1 MFCRLK
7 NRHILLI
14 SQNINLNH
22 QKQVII
28 LMISDREGWN
38 YLAIKKLPAL
48 VTGITSKHHSEF
60 YCLNN
65 LHSLATGK
73 KT

>member
-1 MFCRLK
+1 
-7 NRHILLI
+7 
-14 SQNINLNH
+14 
-22 QKQVII
+22 
-28 LMISDREGWN
+28 MISDREGWN

>member
-1 MFCRLK
+1 MRM
-7 NRHILLI
+7 
-14 SQNINLNH
+14 
-22 QKQVII
+22 V
-28 LMISDREGWN
+28 

-48 VTGITSKHHSEF
+48 LTGITSKNQGEF

-73 KT
+73 KECKSYNVTLQCFLKTLKY

>member
-1 MFCRLK
+1 
-7 NRHILLI
+7 
-14 SQNINLNH
+14 
-22 QKQVII
+22 
-28 LMISDREGWN
+28 MISDREGWN

-73 KT
+73 KREYHNVTLLKTLKY